1 MHLLCFNLADK
12 EYAVDIGSVREVRR
26 VKQVTP
32 IPKALDFIE
41 GVVSLRGRVVPIIN
55 LRKKLGLPD
64 RTGINV
70 RQAGLPSAKNTSFNR
85 VLITESNDHILGVA
99 VDSVIGVTAID
110 KANIEPPD
118 EILKKAEYLIGVG
131 KLAKRLI
138 LIIDIEKL
146 LSGEE
151 KSGIAEVHKKVE
163 LRKRNV

>member
-12 EYAVDIGSVREVRR
+12 EYAVGIESVREVRR
-26 VKQVTP
+26 IKQVTP

-55 LRKKLGLPD
+55 LRKKLGL
-64 RTGINV
+64 
-70 RQAGLPSAKNTSFNR
+70 QSAKSASFNR
-85 VLITESNDHILGVA
+85 VLITESNNHVLGIA
-99 VDSVIGVTAID
+99 VDSVLGVTAID

-118 EILKKAEYLIGVG
+118 EILKKCEYLTGVG
-131 KLAKRLI
+131 KVAKRLI

-151 KSGIAEVHKKVE
+151 KSGILEVHKMIE
-163 LRKRNV
+163 IRKKA

>member
-1 MHLLCFNLADK
+1 MHLLCFNLAEK
-12 EYAVDIGSVREVRR
+12 EYAVSIESVREVRR
-26 VKQVTP
+26 IKKITP

-55 LRKKLGLPD
+55 LRKKLGLSSD
-64 RTGINV
+64 K
-70 RQAGLPSAKNTSFNR
+70 SSSFNR
-85 VLITESNDHILGVA
+85 VLITESNNHILGIA

-131 KLAKRLI
+131 KIAKRLI
-138 LIIDIEKL
+138 LVIDMEKL

-151 KSGIAEVHKKVE
+151 KGSIADVHKKVE
-163 LRKRNV
+163 IRKKG